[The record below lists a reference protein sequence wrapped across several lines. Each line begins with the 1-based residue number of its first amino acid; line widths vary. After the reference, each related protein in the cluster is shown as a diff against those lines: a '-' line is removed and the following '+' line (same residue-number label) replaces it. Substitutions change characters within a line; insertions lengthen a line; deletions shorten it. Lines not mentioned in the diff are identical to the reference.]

1 MYRRMGGAR
10 AAIAPAHGR
19 GPLPP
24 ERPAS
29 GAPLVNVQESAA
41 RYAFAGVETDGL
53 RVLDVA
59 SGAGLGSEFLL
70 AGGAAVVV
78 GVESAAQAL
87 RESIQSGPIRP
98 CFVRADAL
106 ALPFVD
112 ASFDAVVSFETI
124 EHLTDARGLLREC
137 RRVLRRG
144 GALYLST
151 PNRTVSRWL
160 PPNPFH
166 VREFTAAEL
175 RALVREHFATVTPFG
190 QRPVFLPF
198 FALRQTARRWVD
210 AMPGGGGLWWLWSLM
225 RPRRTQLAA
234 TAWHGRRFDRSLLD
248 DRYAVRAAPR
258 SIWEQPMYTVL
269 VAR

>member
-1 MYRRMGGAR
+1 MGGAR
-10 AAIAPAHGR
+10 AAASAAPGG
-19 GPLPP
+19 GPMPP
-24 ERPAS
+24 ERPAT
-29 GAPLVNVQESAA
+29 GAPRVNVQESAA
-41 RYAFAGVETDGL
+41 RYAFAAAETRAL

-70 AGGAAVVV
+70 AQGARVVV

-87 RESIQSGPIRP
+87 GQSVHSAPRGL

-124 EHLTDARGLLREC
+124 EHLTDAAGFLGEC

-144 GALYLST
+144 GVLYLST
-151 PNRTVSRWL
+151 PNRTVTRWM

-166 VREFTAAEL
+166 VREFTDVEIL
-175 RALVREHFATVTPFG
+175 EVVGQHFRSVACFW
-190 QRPVFLPF
+190 QRPVFFPTF
-198 FALRQTARRWVD
+198 VLRQLGRRCV
-210 AMPGGGGLWWLWSLM
+210 AAVPGGQSLWRLWKRT
-225 RPRRTQLAA
+225 RPRRIQAGA
-234 TAWHGRRFDRSLLD
+234 TTWWGSRFDQALGQ
-248 DRYAVRAAPR
+248 DRHYRVAPAR
-258 SIWEQPMYTVL
+258 RTIGVHPMYTVL

>member
-1 MYRRMGGAR
+1 M
-10 AAIAPAHGR
+10 
-19 GPLPP
+19 PP
-24 ERPAS
+24 ERPAT
-29 GAPLVNVQESAA
+29 GAPRVNVQESAA
-41 RYAFAGVETDGL
+41 RYAFAAAETRAL

-70 AGGAAVVV
+70 AQGARVVV

-87 RESIQSGPIRP
+87 GQSVHSAPRGL

-124 EHLTDARGLLREC
+124 EHLTDAAGFLGEC

-144 GALYLST
+144 GVLYLST
-151 PNRTVSRWL
+151 PNRTVTRWM

-175 RALVREHFATVTPFG
+175 VALVREYFGTVTCFR
-190 QRPVFLPF
+190 QRPVFLPVF
-198 FALRQTARRWVD
+198 VLRQMARRYVG
-210 AMPGGGGLWWLWSLM
+210 AVPGGAGLWWLWSRV
-225 RPRRTQLAA
+225 RPGRTQLAA
-234 TAWHGRRFDRSLLD
+234 TAWQGRRFDRSLLD
-248 DRYAVRAAPR
+248 DRYAVRAAQR
-258 SIWEQPMYTVL
+258 SIGGHPMYTVL